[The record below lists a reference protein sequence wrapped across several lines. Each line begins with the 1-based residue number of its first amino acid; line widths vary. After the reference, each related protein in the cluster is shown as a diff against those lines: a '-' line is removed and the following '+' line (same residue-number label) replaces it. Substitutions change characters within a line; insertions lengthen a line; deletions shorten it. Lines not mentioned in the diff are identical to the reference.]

1 MLQPAPEEAVYFNDY
16 AALKD
21 YVEDDSSQ
29 TRVHRLNYTY
39 GDTFYMHDDNV
50 LVHKPHHSHS
60 FNNYKYTE
68 SAIKKLFTIL
78 GCGSL
83 YASMNLE
90 SSFGMATAYIN
101 NILSPKNPYVKR
113 LNGYNFIET
122 GGTIIG
128 FFSQKYSY
136 VKNSEVLDE
145 ASDLMRLHPNK
156 YGIPF
161 QFSEASVVNTK
172 MKLRCK
178 QDYTGFKLRD
188 DKEDICTL
196 GIELRNS
203 HLGDTA
209 LSTRIYTYRL
219 ICSNGAIANSNKM
232 KNRLVHRGDAGNRIG
247 EILHDVSKGYEEVKY
262 RIEKLLTIPYNF
274 LSDEGLEPSTSKSM
288 LEMNAP
294 VRVLP
299 EMTESNWYSPNK
311 KFKDDYTKSHQLKAS
326 AYNLDQSH
334 VRYPGVC
341 SNIFGS
347 VYRKGERSLYDW
359 TEIFT
364 ERANHESYSIKEKEE
379 IQENVG
385 DLVEYLAKKSTSLN

>member
-1 MLQPAPEEAVYFNDY
+1 MLQPVPEEAVYFNDY

-29 TRVHRLNYTY
+29 TKVHRLNYTY
-39 GDTFYMHDDNV
+39 GDNFYMHDDNV
-50 LVHKPHHSHS
+50 LVHKPHNSHS

-68 SAIKKLFTIL
+68 SAVKKLFTIL

-83 YASMNLE
+83 FTSMNLD

-101 NILSPKNPYVKR
+101 NILSPKNPYVKK

-122 GGTIIG
+122 NGTIIG
-128 FFSQKYSY
+128 FFSNKYSY
-136 VKNSEVLDE
+136 VKNSEVLNE
-145 ASDLMRLHPNK
+145 ATELMRLNNDSTS
-156 YGIPF
+156 F
-161 QFSEASVVNTK
+161 EFAEASVVNTR
-172 MKLRCK
+172 MKLRVK
-178 QDYTGFKLRD
+178 QDYTGFKLRG
-188 DKEDICTL
+188 DKDDICTL
-196 GIELRNS
+196 GLELRNS

-209 LSTRIYTYRL
+209 LGTRIYTYRT
-219 ICSNGAIANSNKM
+219 ICANGAIANSNKM
-232 KNRLVHRGDAGNRIG
+232 KSRLVHRGDAGNRIG
-247 EILHDVSKGYEEVKY
+247 EILTDVSNGYNEVKN
-262 RIEKLLTIPYNF
+262 RIEQLLKIPYNF
-274 LSDEGLEPSTSKSM
+274 MSDEPGFGNPSTSKSM
-288 LEMNAP
+288 LEIDAP
-294 VRVLP
+294 IRVLP

-334 VRYPGVC
+334 IRYPGIC

-385 DLVEYLAKKSTSLN
+385 NLVEYLARKSTLLN

>member
-145 ASDLMRLHPNK
+145 ACDLMQLDKGNS
-156 YGIPF
+156 
-161 QFSEASVVNTK
+161 FSFAEASVVNTK
-172 MKLRCK
+172 MKL
-178 QDYTGFKLRD
+178 QWF
-188 DKEDICTL
+188 
-196 GIELRNS
+196 
-203 HLGDTA
+203 
-209 LSTRIYTYRL
+209 
-219 ICSNGAIANSNKM
+219 
-232 KNRLVHRGDAGNRIG
+232 
-247 EILHDVSKGYEEVKY
+247 
-262 RIEKLLTIPYNF
+262 
-274 LSDEGLEPSTSKSM
+274 TSKPSQ
-288 LEMNAP
+288 
-294 VRVLP
+294 
-299 EMTESNWYSPNK
+299 T
-311 KFKDDYTKSHQLKAS
+311 
-326 AYNLDQSH
+326 
-334 VRYPGVC
+334 
-341 SNIFGS
+341 
-347 VYRKGERSLYDW
+347 
-359 TEIFT
+359 
-364 ERANHESYSIKEKEE
+364 
-379 IQENVG
+379 
-385 DLVEYLAKKSTSLN
+385 

>member
-1 MLQPAPEEAVYFNDY
+1 MLQPAPEDQAHFTSYE
-16 AALKD
+16 ALKD
-21 YVEDDSSQ
+21 YVEDAKEETS
-29 TRVHRLNYTY
+29 VHRINFTS

-50 LVHKPHHSHS
+50 LVHKPINSHS
-60 FNNYKYTE
+60 FNNYQYTE

-83 YASMNLE
+83 YASMSLG

-101 NILSPKNPYVKR
+101 NILSPKNPYAKE

-122 GGTIIG
+122 GGKIIG

-136 VKNSEVLDE
+136 VDNTDVLKH
-145 ASDLMRLHPNK
+145 AAGLMRLHPNK
-156 YGIPF
+156 YGSPF

-178 QDYTGFKLRD
+178 QDYTGFKLRNNKD
-188 DKEDICTL
+188 DICTP
-196 GIELRNS
+196 GVELRNS

-209 LSTRIYTYRL
+209 LSTKIYTYRL
-219 ICSNGAIANSNKM
+219 ICANGAIANSNKM
-232 KNRLVHRGDAGNRIG
+232 NSRLIHRGNAEHRIG
-247 EILHDVSKGYEEVKY
+247 EVLTDLEKGYNDVKN
-262 RIEKLLTIPYNF
+262 RIEKLLKIPYKFIN
-274 LSDEGLEPSTSKSM
+274 DGVVPSTSQMM

-294 VRVLP
+294 IRVLP
-299 EMTESNWYSPNK
+299 EMNESSWYSPNK

-385 DLVEYLAKKSTSLN
+385 TLVEYLAKKSTLLN

>member
-1 MLQPAPEEAVYFNDY
+1 MLQPVPEEAVYFNDY

-29 TRVHRLNYTY
+29 TKVHRLNYTY
-39 GDTFYMHDDNV
+39 GDNFYMHDDNV
-50 LVHKPHHSHS
+50 LVHKPHNSHS

-68 SAIKKLFTIL
+68 SAVKKLFTIL

-83 YASMNLE
+83 FTSMNLD

-101 NILSPKNPYVKR
+101 NILSPKNPYVKK

-122 GGTIIG
+122 NGTIIG
-128 FFSQKYSY
+128 FFSNKYSY
-136 VKNSEVLDE
+136 VKNSEVLNE
-145 ASDLMRLHPNK
+145 ATELMRLNNDSTS
-156 YGIPF
+156 F
-161 QFSEASVVNTK
+161 EFAEASVVNTR
-172 MKLRCK
+172 MKLRVK
-178 QDYTGFKLRD
+178 QDYTGFKLRG
-188 DKEDICTL
+188 DKDDICTL
-196 GIELRNS
+196 GLELRNS

-209 LSTRIYTYRL
+209 LGTRIYTYRT
-219 ICSNGAIANSNKM
+219 ICANGAIANSNKM
-232 KNRLVHRGDAGNRIG
+232 KSRLVHRGDAGNRIG
-247 EILHDVSKGYEEVKY
+247 EILTDVSNGYNEVKN
-262 RIEKLLTIPYNF
+262 RIEQLLKIPYNF
-274 LSDEGLEPSTSKSM
+274 MSDEPGFGNPSTSKSM
-288 LEMNAP
+288 LEIGAP
-294 VRVLP
+294 IRVLP

-326 AYNLDQSH
+326 VYNLDQSH
-334 VRYPGVC
+334 VRYPGIC

-385 DLVEYLAKKSTSLN
+385 NLVEYLARKSTLLN